1 MKVLLSIKPEFAE
14 RIFDG
19 SKKYEF
25 RRAIFKNSDVKTI
38 VVYASS
44 PIQRV
49 IGEFDI
55 EEILNDVPENLWKK
69 THEFSGISEEFF
81 WEYFSKR
88 EKGYAIKVKK
98 VRRYKKSKCLRATYK
113 VSPPQ
118 SFCYL
123 GS

>member
-25 RRAIFKNSDVKTI
+25 RKAIFKNPDVKTI

-44 PIQRV
+44 PVQRV

-55 EEILNDVPENLWKK
+55 EIILSSTPKILWEE
-69 THEFSGISEEFF
+69 TREYSGISEDFF
-81 WEYFSKR
+81 FDYFSQRKI
-88 EKGYAIKVKK
+88 GFAIKVKNT
-98 VRRYKKSKCLRATYK
+98 RRYKKPHCLRSKYNVA
-113 VSPPQ
+113 PPQ
-118 SFCYL
+118 SFCYV
-123 GS
+123 